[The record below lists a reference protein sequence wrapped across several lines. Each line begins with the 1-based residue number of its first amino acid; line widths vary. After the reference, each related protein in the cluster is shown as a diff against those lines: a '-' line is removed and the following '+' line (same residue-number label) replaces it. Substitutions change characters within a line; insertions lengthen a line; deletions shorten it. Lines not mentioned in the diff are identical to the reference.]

1 MAENQEHKKGLY
13 VRNTTIIAALAG
25 IVIGAVLCAAVI
37 FGVMPSKMIVT
48 DESKMGF
55 DETVEALQKAIA
67 DANWVV
73 SGVLDVN
80 KSMANKGVEFEPRVK
95 LVQLCSP
102 KHAGSVLTSS
112 MAMSA
117 MMPCTVSVWV
127 GDDDKVYVSR
137 MNTGFMAALLGGD
150 AGRIMG
156 REVAPA
162 ENAILSGIVKD
173 SR

>member
-1 MAENQEHKKGLY
+1 MPENEQEKKGQY
-13 VRNTTIIAALAG
+13 VRNTTIIAALVG
-25 IVIGAVLCAAVI
+25 VVIGVVLCAAVI
-37 FGVMPSKMIVT
+37 LGVMPSKMIVT
-48 DESKMGF
+48 AESAMGF

-80 KSMANKGVEFEPRVK
+80 KSMANKGIEFEPRVK
-95 LVQLCSP
+95 LVQLCNP
-102 KHAGSVLTSS
+102 KHAKSILTSG